1 MKRKQEKLKQLE
13 KEASTKERK
22 KLLIIETVLK
32 RNKKKTLQEKSWK
45 PQEKMENF
53 ARERTRQE
61 KVK

>member
-32 RNKKKTLQEKSWK
+32 RNKKKTLQEKS
-45 PQEKMENF
+45 
-53 ARERTRQE
+53 
-61 KVK
+61 